1 MPGPGQRGKN
11 PKAMWRFRNKKRT
24 KGNWKK
30 HAATDKSGKKLK
42 KKPGVAPGINDG
54 YGAGDKGAIDPPWG
68 SAKGGRIGHSS
79 GGVTSWQELV
89 KKKYSS

>member
-42 KKPGVAPGINDG
+42 KKPKI
-54 YGAGDKGAIDPPWG
+54 
-68 SAKGGRIGHSS
+68 
-79 GGVTSWQELV
+79 
-89 KKKYSS
+89 